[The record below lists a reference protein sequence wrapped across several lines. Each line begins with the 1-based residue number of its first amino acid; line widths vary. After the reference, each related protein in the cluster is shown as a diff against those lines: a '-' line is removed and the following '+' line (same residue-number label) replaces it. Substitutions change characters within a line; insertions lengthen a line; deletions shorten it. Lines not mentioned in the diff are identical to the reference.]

1 MGNAS
6 ARAGRISFPG
16 GRCPAPGKLRR
27 EKSLPC
33 LASGPPLRNA
43 PCSISSSSFSH
54 YISRTSHSHNL
65 PQIRPASACMSEA
78 PALSLLRGPAFRPR
92 LCLGHHKSS
101 PCGHFPAPE
110 LRGSLQAARS
120 RDLASGG
127 PCFRNGHV
135 GGRSQRFL
143 RVLRSCEQ
151 QRVRPVTPLFPC
163 PPAPG
168 RSRRAPGCVLY
179 RSEKQRRLREPAGTL
194 NYCPAGEG
202 TVFMGK

>member
-1 MGNAS
+1 MGNAPT
-6 ARAGRISFPG
+6 GRISFPG

-43 PCSISSSSFSH
+43 PCSIFSSSFSPH

-92 LCLGHHKSS
+92 LCLGHDKGS

-110 LRGSLQAARS
+110 LGGSLQAARS

-127 PCFRNGHV
+127 RCFRNGHV

-151 QRVRPVTPLFPC
+151 QRVPPCDTPLSLSPC
-163 PPAPG
+163 T
-168 RSRRAPGCVLY
+168 RAVQAG
-179 RSEKQRRLREPAGTL
+179 SRLRSVQIREAKASSRAGRNPEL
-194 NYCPAGEG
+194 LPCR
-202 TVFMGK
+202 